1 MVVEG
6 QPNGSDP
13 TGALVVAGRADRPV
27 YEAKWRRAGHQ
38 VKRRIGPAWLE
49 RAADDSGWVM
59 RRGRVP
65 EGYFDEKRATV
76 RMAELIAEHDRQ
88 ERAIEAG
95 ERERRERGVTF
106 RELAAEWLEHLRHER
121 GAKPSTL
128 SDYRYMLAEPGAP
141 HRRGKGRSPGV
152 LMAAFGDRPA
162 AKVTTREV
170 SAFLRGL
177 DRQGVSPRSVNKNR
191 QVLSA
196 IFGYA
201 CRADTHS
208 LPSNPVAATIKRREQ
223 PPAVL
228 DFYEPEEVE
237 MIASA
242 AADGA
247 HRGAQPASLSVDES
261 AWRARVDAQDGELFR
276 LAAYT
281 GLRLGE
287 LIALRWEDV
296 NLDARR
302 MVVHR
307 AVSAGV
313 EGPTKS
319 WQARFLP
326 LADPAAEALERL
338 QARSDYTSLRGLHL
352 LLAPRPAP
360 RPIRCAAPLQGRTR
374 RRRAAPAAFPRSASR
389 SRQPH
394 RPARRRAF
402 CAGVPWTLADHDHGA
417 LHARQGAAGGPGAS
431 QSGVPASGAGR
442 GGSMTLCAQAIASA
456 AQRSAWSRSS
466 PPGRLAP

>member
-1 MVVEG
+1 MRYSKRYSRPRGTHVVLCVQMVIG
-6 QPNGSDP
+6 GKQSGSDP
-13 TGALVVAGRADRPV
+13 VGALVVAGRANRPA
-27 YEAKWRRAGHQ
+27 YEAKWRRAGRQ

-76 RMAELIAEHDRQ
+76 RMSELIAEHDEQ

-95 ERERRERGVTF
+95 DRDRRERGVTF
-106 RELAAEWLEHLRHER
+106 RELAAEWLEHLQHER

-128 SDYRYMLAEPGAP
+128 SDYRYMLAEPGTP
-141 HRRGKGRSPGV
+141 HRRGKGKSPGTI
-152 LMAAFGDRPA
+152 MAAFGDRPA
-162 AKVTTREV
+162 AKITTKDV
-170 SAFLRGL
+170 SSFLRKL
-177 DRQGVSPRSVNKNR
+177 DSQGVSPRSVNKNR

-196 IFGYA
+196 MFGFA

-208 LPSNPVAATIKRREQ
+208 LPSNPVTGTTKRRE
-223 PPAVL
+223 PPAAVL

-237 MIASA
+237 TIASSA
-242 AADGA
+242 AAGS
-247 HRGAQPASLSVDES
+247 HRGKQPENLSTDEIE
-261 AWRARVDAQDGELFR
+261 WRAREDAQDGELFR

-287 LIALRWEDV
+287 LVALRWEDI
-296 NLDARR
+296 DFDTRR

-307 AVSAGV
+307 AVSAGI

-338 QARSDYTSLRGLHL
+338 KARGDYTERDDYIFCSRL
-352 LLAPRPAP
+352 
-360 RPIRCAAPLQGRTR
+360 GRRLDPSAVR
-374 RRRAAPAAFPRSASR
+374 RRYKAAR
-389 SRQPH
+389 
-394 RPARRRAF
+394 
-402 CAGVPWTLADHDHGA
+402 D
-417 LHARQGAAGGPGAS
+417 AAGLRPLRFHALRHAAGSLIARHADARFVQEFLGHSRITTTERYMHAKARPEDLERVNLAFATAS
-431 QSGVPASGAGR
+431 PS
-442 GGSMTLCAQAIASA
+442 GGSAE
-456 AQRSAWSRSS
+456 QRHA
-466 PPGRLAP
+466 